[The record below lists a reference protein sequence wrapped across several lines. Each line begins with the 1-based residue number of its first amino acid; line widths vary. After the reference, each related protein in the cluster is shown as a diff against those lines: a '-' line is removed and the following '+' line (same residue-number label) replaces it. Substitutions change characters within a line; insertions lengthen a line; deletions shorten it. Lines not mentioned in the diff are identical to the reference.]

1 MSIQSGISTTENNE
15 IEPLESDAPLIVYI
29 DFKSPYA
36 YLSVAPTREML
47 SRLDLIADWRP
58 FVLDIPSYLGS
69 AKLDKGGKKVAK
81 QDRTEEQWSGVKYA
95 YFDCRR
101 YANLSG
107 MTIRGTIKIWN
118 TNLPAIGMLWIK
130 QFSDLTEQCSKG
142 SLLEKYIDAIYD
154 PFWKRELDV
163 EDLSEVL
170 KVLKAIGAPTEGFS
184 DFVKGKGA
192 SMNESLQ
199 ESAFDAGIF
208 GVPTYILPNES
219 VNDPKHEKFFGREHL
234 PRISWLLAGRD
245 GEAPNTRYDI
255 DDKLDRKALTK
266 SAADNLSDSSVL
278 TTFFD
283 FKSPQ
288 SYLALNPIKSLK
300 KDGVVIN
307 WKPFSSK
314 PLKVPDKEIPNED
327 RGAKHRRIRGEY
339 IANDINR
346 YAPHELQDI
355 YSESDCQFPDM
366 GLLWLQKELKA
377 DSDLIDSYV
386 TRMFKYIWQE
396 VGPIESAK
404 DIEKILVE
412 LGVKVEGWNEY
423 STNLG
428 ITHLSEVRS
437 EIDPKSINVTPVFF
451 IGDEPFQGHSQLP
464 LIAAR
469 LKAGI

>member
-36 YLSVAPTREML
+36 YLSVVPTREML

-58 FVLDIPSYLGS
+58 FVLDIPSCLGS

-184 DFVKGKGA
+184 DFVKVHP
-192 SMNESLQ
+192 
-199 ESAFDAGIF
+199 I
-208 GVPTYILPNES
+208 
-219 VNDPKHEKFFGREHL
+219 
-234 PRISWLLAGRD
+234 
-245 GEAPNTRYDI
+245 
-255 DDKLDRKALTK
+255 
-266 SAADNLSDSSVL
+266 VL
-278 TTFFD
+278 
-283 FKSPQ
+283 
-288 SYLALNPIKSLK
+288 
-300 KDGVVIN
+300 
-307 WKPFSSK
+307 
-314 PLKVPDKEIPNED
+314 DKE
-327 RGAKHRRIRGEY
+327 
-339 IANDINR
+339 
-346 YAPHELQDI
+346 
-355 YSESDCQFPDM
+355 
-366 GLLWLQKELKA
+366 
-377 DSDLIDSYV
+377 
-386 TRMFKYIWQE
+386 
-396 VGPIESAK
+396 
-404 DIEKILVE
+404 
-412 LGVKVEGWNEY
+412 
-423 STNLG
+423 
-428 ITHLSEVRS
+428 
-437 EIDPKSINVTPVFF
+437 
-451 IGDEPFQGHSQLP
+451 
-464 LIAAR
+464 
-469 LKAGI
+469 